1 MKKLVLSLSL
11 VLAFSSATA
20 AFAAI
25 PQNIRIGT
33 DPTYAPFESKN
44 SQGELVGFD
53 IDLAKELCKRIN
65 TQCTFVE
72 NPLDALIPSLK
83 AKKIDAIMS
92 SLSITEKRQQE
103 IAFTDKLYAAD
114 SRLVVAKN
122 SDIQP
127 TVESLKGKRVGV
139 LQGTTQE
146 TFGNEQLSQN
156 RLSGLIFEGY
166 TTLIR
171 GVPDLVLMLL
181 IFYGLQIALNTVTE
195 AMGVGQ
201 IDIDPMVAG
210 IITLGFIY
218 GAYFTETF
226 RGAFM
231 AVPKGHIEA
240 ATAFGFT
247 RGQVFRRI
255 MFPSMMRYALPG
267 IGNNWQVILKST
279 ALVSLLGLEDVVKA
293 TQLAGKSTWEPFYFA
308 IVCGVIYLVFTTVS
322 NGVLLFLE
330 RRYSVGV
337 KRADL

>member
-146 TFGNEQLSQN
+146 TFGNEHW
-156 RLSGLIFEGY
+156 
-166 TTLIR
+166 
-171 GVPDLVLMLL
+171 
-181 IFYGLQIALNTVTE
+181 A
-195 AMGVGQ
+195 
-201 IDIDPMVAG
+201 
-210 IITLGFIY
+210 
-218 GAYFTETF
+218 
-226 RGAFM
+226 
-231 AVPKGHIEA
+231 PKGIEIVSYQGQDNIYSDLTAGRIDA
-240 ATAFGFT
+240 AFQDEVAASEGF
-247 RGQVFRRI
+247 
-255 MFPSMMRYALPG
+255 
-267 IGNNWQVILKST
+267 LKHC
-279 ALVSLLGLEDVVKA
+279 
-293 TQLAGKSTWEPFYFA
+293 LA
-308 IVCGVIYLVFTTVS
+308 
-322 NGVLLFLE
+322 
-330 RRYSVGV
+330 
-337 KRADL
+337 

>member
-11 VLAFSSATA
+11 VLAFSSATV

-25 PQNIRIGT
+25 PQNIRIGI

-139 LQGTTQE
+139 LQATTQE
-146 TFGNEQLSQN
+146 TFGNEHWAPKGIEIVSYQGQDNIYSDLTAGRIDAAFQDEVAASEGFLKQPVGKDYKFGGPSVKDEK
-156 RLSGLIFEGY
+156 LFGVGTGMGLRKEDNE
-166 TTLIR
+166 LR
-171 GVPDLVLMLL
+171 E
-181 IFYGLQIALNTVTE
+181 ALNK
-195 AMGVGQ
+195 
-201 IDIDPMVAG
+201 
-210 IITLGFIY
+210 
-218 GAYFTETF
+218 
-226 RGAFM
+226 AFAEM
-231 AVPKGHIEA
+231 
-240 ATAFGFT
+240 
-247 RGQVFRRI
+247 
-255 MFPSMMRYALPG
+255 
-267 IGNNWQVILKST
+267 
-279 ALVSLLGLEDVVKA
+279 
-293 TQLAGKSTWEPFYFA
+293 
-308 IVCGVIYLVFTTVS
+308 
-322 NGVLLFLE
+322 
-330 RRYSVGV
+330 
-337 KRADL
+337 RADGTYEKLAKKYFDFDVYGG

>member
-146 TFGNEQLSQN
+146 TFGNEHWAPKGIEIVSYQGQDNIYSDLTAGRIDAAFQDEVAASEGFLKQPVGKDYKFGGPSVKDEKLFEFIKHIVEVFKFNGPIDMDFFYKDNEYYLSEIN
-156 RLSGLIFEGY
+156 PRFGGAYLHA
-166 TTLIR
+166 
-171 GVPDLVLMLL
+171 
-181 IFYGLQIALNTVTE
+181 YG
-195 AMGVGQ
+195 
-201 IDIDPMVAG
+201 AG
-210 IITLGFIY
+210 IDFIKLIKNNVSGKENIPIFGNYEDNIIMMMYDSVIITKLI
-218 GAYFTETF
+218 
-226 RGAFM
+226 
-231 AVPKGHIEA
+231 
-240 ATAFGFT
+240 
-247 RGQVFRRI
+247 
-255 MFPSMMRYALPG
+255 
-267 IGNNWQVILKST
+267 
-279 ALVSLLGLEDVVKA
+279 
-293 TQLAGKSTWEPFYFA
+293 
-308 IVCGVIYLVFTTVS
+308 
-322 NGVLLFLE
+322 
-330 RRYSVGV
+330 
-337 KRADL
+337 

>member
-103 IAFTDKLYAAD
+103 IAFTDKLYAVD

-139 LQGTTQE
+139 LQGPTQA
-146 TFGNEQLSQN
+146 TFGNEHWAPKGIEIVSYQGQDNIYSDLTAGRIDAAFQDEVAASEGFLKQPVGKDYKFGGPSVKDEK
-156 RLSGLIFEGY
+156 LFGVGTGMGLRKEDNE
-166 TTLIR
+166 LR
-171 GVPDLVLMLL
+171 E
-181 IFYGLQIALNTVTE
+181 ALNK
-195 AMGVGQ
+195 
-201 IDIDPMVAG
+201 
-210 IITLGFIY
+210 
-218 GAYFTETF
+218 
-226 RGAFM
+226 AFAEM
-231 AVPKGHIEA
+231 
-240 ATAFGFT
+240 
-247 RGQVFRRI
+247 
-255 MFPSMMRYALPG
+255 
-267 IGNNWQVILKST
+267 
-279 ALVSLLGLEDVVKA
+279 
-293 TQLAGKSTWEPFYFA
+293 
-308 IVCGVIYLVFTTVS
+308 
-322 NGVLLFLE
+322 
-330 RRYSVGV
+330 
-337 KRADL
+337 RADGTYEKLAKKYFDFDVYGG

>member
-146 TFGNEQLSQN
+146 TFGNEHQGQDNIYSDLTAGRIDAAFQDEVAASEGFLKQPVGKDYKFGGPSVKDEK
-156 RLSGLIFEGY
+156 LFGVGTGMGLRKEDNE
-166 TTLIR
+166 LR
-171 GVPDLVLMLL
+171 E
-181 IFYGLQIALNTVTE
+181 ALNK
-195 AMGVGQ
+195 
-201 IDIDPMVAG
+201 
-210 IITLGFIY
+210 
-218 GAYFTETF
+218 
-226 RGAFM
+226 AFAEM
-231 AVPKGHIEA
+231 
-240 ATAFGFT
+240 
-247 RGQVFRRI
+247 
-255 MFPSMMRYALPG
+255 
-267 IGNNWQVILKST
+267 
-279 ALVSLLGLEDVVKA
+279 
-293 TQLAGKSTWEPFYFA
+293 
-308 IVCGVIYLVFTTVS
+308 
-322 NGVLLFLE
+322 
-330 RRYSVGV
+330 
-337 KRADL
+337 RADGTYEKLAKKYFDFDVYGG

>member
-33 DPTYAPFESKN
+33 DPTYAPLESKN

-127 TVESLKGKRVGV
+127 TVESRKGKRVGG

-146 TFGNEQLSQN
+146 TFGNEHWAPKGIEIVSYQGQDNIYSDLTAGRIDAAFQDEVAASEGFLKQPVGKDYKFGGPSVKDEK
-156 RLSGLIFEGY
+156 LFGVGTGMGLRKEDNE
-166 TTLIR
+166 LR
-171 GVPDLVLMLL
+171 E
-181 IFYGLQIALNTVTE
+181 ALNK
-195 AMGVGQ
+195 
-201 IDIDPMVAG
+201 
-210 IITLGFIY
+210 
-218 GAYFTETF
+218 
-226 RGAFM
+226 AFAEM
-231 AVPKGHIEA
+231 
-240 ATAFGFT
+240 
-247 RGQVFRRI
+247 
-255 MFPSMMRYALPG
+255 
-267 IGNNWQVILKST
+267 
-279 ALVSLLGLEDVVKA
+279 
-293 TQLAGKSTWEPFYFA
+293 
-308 IVCGVIYLVFTTVS
+308 
-322 NGVLLFLE
+322 
-330 RRYSVGV
+330 
-337 KRADL
+337 RADGTYEKLAKKYFDFDVYGG